1 MNSTSTDLGPTDGP
15 LAQDHLVVVPLDG
28 TPNAERAIM
37 PAMDLARRVGSMLRL
52 VSAVDDDRDT
62 ESQLAYLR
70 ATASALH
77 DPLEHTQPNVEVR
90 TDPSVVSTLVD
101 DRGHNTT
108 ICMATSAS
116 IFHLDHYT
124 GSMAEK
130 VVRRAHRPT
139 VLVGPNVED
148 HVVFDVARVV
158 VAVDGSERSEAAVPI
173 AMWCGAALGMPVWLV
188 QVFDPERVPGL
199 RDAVA
204 SGDAVDTAYLRNLA
218 QEHDVE
224 GVSAQWENLHSRNPA
239 HALVEYA
246 GEDGLLVMSTHGR
259 VGWSRL
265 TMGSVTTHVV
275 KHAERPVLVICP
287 DDLVDEPD

>member
-1 MNSTSTDLGPTDGP
+1 MNSSTAATESAGGS

-28 TPNAERAIM
+28 TPNAERAIV
-37 PAMDLARRVGSMLRL
+37 PAMDLARRVGSMVRL
-52 VSAVDDDRDT
+52 VSAVEDDDET
-62 ESQLAYLR
+62 ESQLSYLR
-70 ATASALH
+70 ATAAALH

-90 TDPSVVSTLVD
+90 TDPGVVSTLAD

-108 ICMATSAS
+108 VCMATSAS

-130 VVRRAHRPT
+130 VVRRSHRPT

-148 HVVFDVARVV
+148 HTVLDVGRIVVS
-158 VAVDGSERSEAAVPI
+158 VDGSERSEMAVPI
-173 AMWCGAALGMPVWLV
+173 AMWCGAALDVPVWLV
-188 QVFDPERVPGL
+188 QVFEPGRVEGL
-199 RDAVA
+199 QKAVA

-218 QEHDVE
+218 QENHVD
-224 GVSAQWENLHSRNPA
+224 GVSVQWENLHSRKPA

-246 GEDGLLVMSTHGR
+246 GDDGLLVMATHGR
-259 VGWSRL
+259 TGWSRL

-275 KHAERPVLVICP
+275 KHAERPVIVTCP
-287 DDLVDEPD
+287 EGLVDEPD